1 MMTLLKDLLRRVTV
15 TGTNLDSLEIPCGTL
30 RVNSLACRPGDAFI
44 ALKGPRFDG
53 HDFIC
58 TAVEHGASLIV
69 CERITD
75 WMREH
80 PEVLYVTVENSRLAA
95 AHMWNE
101 RCGRPG
107 ERMILVAVTG
117 TNGKTST
124 TYFLREI
131 FRRAGYVTGVIG
143 TVRCMIGDEVRVLSD
158 SAGSHVNAMTT
169 PAPEQLYGMLAEMAD
184 AGVEIVF
191 MEASSHAM
199 AQYRLDPLRFMVGIF
214 TGLTQDH
221 LDYHGTMEEY
231 YAAKRRLFSLCG
243 AAVINADDSHA
254 DRLAQEITIPTV
266 RYTIAGKAADYAA
279 AALHAEA
286 LAGLTF
292 MLTEKTGRQPV
303 RCPVTGS
310 FMAANIM
317 AAASCA
323 RLFGIAPEIIAAAL
337 AECPQI
343 PGRMEHLALP
353 AECDFDVF
361 IDYAHT
367 PDALENVLHTLLRL
381 KKPHGRLVAVFGCG
395 GDRDRS
401 KRPVMGRIATSLA
414 GLSVITG
421 DNSRSENPRAIIC
434 DILRGAL
441 PGANLKV
448 IERRAAAIRWVICNH
463 RPDDL
468 ILLAGKGHEDYE
480 IDADG
485 KHPFSEKQI
494 VTDTVR
500 QLYGMPEGTE

>member
-1 MMTLLKDLLRRVTV
+1 MTLLTELLRRVSV

-44 ALKGPRFDG
+44 AMKGPRLDG

-58 TAVEHGASLIV
+58 TAVEHGARLIV
-69 CERITD
+69 CERVTE
-75 WMREH
+75 WLRTH
-80 PEVLYVTVENSRLAA
+80 PEVAYVTVENSRLAC

-101 RCGRPG
+101 FFGRPG
-107 ERMILVAVTG
+107 ERMIPVAVTG

-131 FRRAGYVTGVIG
+131 FKRAGYVTGVIG
-143 TVRCMIGDEVRVLSD
+143 TVRCMIGDEVRVLTD
-158 SAGSHVNAMTT
+158 SADSHVNAMTT
-169 PAPEQLYGMLAEMAD
+169 PAPEQLYSMLAEMAD

-214 TGLTQDH
+214 TGLTPEH

-231 YAAKRRLFSLCG
+231 YKAKRRLFTLCG
-243 AAVINADDSHA
+243 AAVINADDGHA
-254 DRLAQEITIPTV
+254 ERLVREITVPTV

-279 AALHAEA
+279 DALHAEE
-286 LAGLTF
+286 LEGLSFT
-292 MLTEKTGRQPV
+292 LCEKGGRHPV

-310 FMAANIM
+310 FMASNIM

-323 RLFGIAPEIIAAAL
+323 RLFGIAPEVIADAL
-337 AECPQI
+337 AACPQI
-343 PGRMEHLALP
+343 PGRMEHLPLP
-353 AECDFDVF
+353 EGCDFDVF

-367 PDALENVLHTLLRL
+367 PDALENVLQTLLRL

-395 GDRDRS
+395 GDRDRT
-401 KRPVMGRIATSLA
+401 KRPIMGRIATSLA
-414 GLSVITG
+414 GLTVITG

-434 DILRGAL
+434 DILRGVT
-441 PGANLKV
+441 PGADLKV
-448 IERRAAAIRWVICNH
+448 IERRAAAIRWVIRNH
-463 RPDDL
+463 RPDDI

-480 IDADG
+480 IDAEG
-485 KHPFSEKQI
+485 KHPFSEKLI
-494 VTDTVR
+494 VTDAVR
-500 QLYGMPEGTE
+500 HQ